1 MTPEINKQLERRR
14 LKRRLSLWRFGA
26 VIAVL
31 LAIGALIAKNDEGL
45 GEPHGKHIARI
56 SISGFITDNRKQQDL
71 LEKIAHAS
79 RVKALILRINS
90 GGGSTTGAEA
100 LFEAVRKVA
109 EKKPVVAV
117 LGTVAASGAYATA
130 LAADHIVARGNT
142 ITGSIGVIIQWP
154 DIEKMLQKV
163 GVQYREVKSSPLKA
177 SPSPFAAPDEKSLE
191 ITRNM
196 VLDSYEWF
204 RDLVAE
210 RREFEKAKASR
221 LADGR
226 IYTGR
231 QALEEGLVDA
241 IGGESKAREWLKTK
255 HEISKELK
263 IKEWKTRSL
272 TDAAFSEIALR
283 WLGNLVGIDISV
295 LNRLVPGNKGA
306 SELDGLLSVWHPAGQ
321 D

>member
-1 MTPEINKQLERRR
+1 M
-14 LKRRLSLWRFGA
+14 WRFA
-26 VIAVL
+26 ALIAVL
-31 LAIGALIAKNDEGL
+31 LAVGALIAKSDEGL
-45 GEPHGKHIARI
+45 GEPHGKHIARL
-56 SISGFITDNRKQQDL
+56 SISGFITDNRKQQEL
-71 LEKIAHAS
+71 LGKIAKAS

-163 GVQYREVKSSPLKA
+163 GVKYREVKSSPLKA

-191 ITRNM
+191 ITRAM

-210 RREFEKAKASR
+210 RRKFEKAKASR

-231 QALEEGLVDA
+231 QALGQGLVDA
-241 IGGESKAREWLKTK
+241 IGGESKAREWLNSE
-255 HEISKELK
+255 HEISKDIK
-263 IKEWKTRSL
+263 IKDWKTGSL
-272 TDAAFSEIALR
+272 TDAAFSEIALG
-283 WLGNLVGIDISV
+283 WLGNLLGIDISV
-295 LNRLVPGNKGA
+295 LNRLVPGNKSA
-306 SELDGLLSVWHPAGQ
+306 SELDGLLSVWHPARQ